1 MTHMTHLIKALNKEP
16 RTTAMDIHIE
26 YHLDYFGICKK
37 EIPGLF
43 WEILIYIESL
53 GYNQHQE

>member
-1 MTHMTHLIKALNKEP
+1 MTHLIKALNKEP